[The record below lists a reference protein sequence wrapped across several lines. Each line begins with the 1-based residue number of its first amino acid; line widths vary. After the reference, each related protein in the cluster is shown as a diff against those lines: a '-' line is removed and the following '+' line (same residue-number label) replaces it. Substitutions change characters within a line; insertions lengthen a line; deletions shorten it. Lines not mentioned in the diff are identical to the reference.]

1 MKRLIIE
8 VGVKFLEEKG
18 IFNQEHYLVSLQ
30 GPTFIFT
37 SVGSTLLT
45 DEIKEG
51 IAERGILI
59 LA

>member
-1 MKRLIIE
+1 MKRKIIDA
-8 VGVKFLEEKG
+8 GIKFLEERG
-18 IFNQEHYLVSLQ
+18 IFNQEHYIVSLQ

-45 DEIKEG
+45 DEIKLG
-51 IAERGILI
+51 IQERAILI

>member
-8 VGVKFLEEKG
+8 EGIKFLEERG
-18 IFNQEHYLVSLQ
+18 IFNQEHYIVSLQ

-45 DEIKEG
+45 LGIKKG
-51 IAERGILI
+51 ITERGILI
-59 LA
+59 LG

>member
-8 VGVKFLEEKG
+8 VGVKFLQERG
-18 IFNQEHYLVSLQ
+18 IFEGQHYVVSLQ

>member
-1 MKRLIIE
+1 MKRKIIDA
-8 VGVKFLEEKG
+8 GIKFLEERG

-37 SVGSTLLT
+37 SVGSTMLN
-45 DEIKEG
+45 DEIKSG
-51 IAERGILI
+51 IQERGILI

>member
-8 VGVKFLEEKG
+8 VGIKFLEGHG
-18 IFNQEHYLVSLQ
+18 IVSNHYVVSLQ

-45 DEIKEG
+45 DEIKKG
-51 IAERGILI
+51 ISERGILI
-59 LA
+59 MD

>member
-1 MKRLIIE
+1 MKRQIIDA
-8 VGVKFLEEKG
+8 GIKFLEERG
-18 IFNQEHYLVSLQ
+18 IFNQEHYIVSLQ

-45 DEIKEG
+45 DEIKLG
-51 IAERGILI
+51 IQERAILI

>member
-1 MKRLIIE
+1 MKKLIIE

-18 IFNQEHYLVSLQ
+18 IFNQEHYIVSLQ

-45 DEIKEG
+45 DEIKKG
-51 IAERGILI
+51 ISERGILI

>member
-1 MKRLIIE
+1 MKKKIIE
-8 VGVKFLEEKG
+8 MGIKFLEERG

-45 DEIKEG
+45 NEIKNG
-51 IAERGILI
+51 ISERGILI

>member
-1 MKRLIIE
+1 MKRQIIDA
-8 VGVKFLEEKG
+8 GIKFLEERG

-45 DEIKEG
+45 DEIKLG
-51 IAERGILI
+51 IQERAILI

>member
-1 MKRLIIE
+1 MKRQIIDA
-8 VGVKFLEEKG
+8 GIKFLEERG

-37 SVGSTLLT
+37 SVGSTMLN
-45 DEIKEG
+45 DEIKSG
-51 IAERGILI
+51 IQERGILI